1 MSPFVGRTAG
11 AIVIFALIVL
21 LSMTMFAGQSQNVRQ
36 GVYTDAQAK
45 RGQAVYQA
53 KCASCHGDSLAGANG
68 PPLTGSD
75 FLSVWSND
83 SLFELAS
90 KIRNTMPQTEPGTLT
105 AEQAADIVS
114 YVLQSNKFPVGRTEL
129 RADEAALKAIAWP
142 PGNNR
147 QAKPAAAAAQA
158 ASFPAVGNL
167 AQVMRGILF
176 PSSNIIFT
184 VQTVDPGAKPAPGA
198 GGTSKNDGGFNWM
211 LWGAD
216 IYKGWDLVDYAAVS
230 LAESAPLM
238 LTPGR
243 RCENGKPVPV
253 NDPEWIK
260 FTQELADAGKAAY
273 KASQSRNQEAVSDVS
288 NVVADACLHCHQVYR
303 DRRTRD
309 VNLVDPANKAGRCVK

>member
-1 MSPFVGRTAG
+1 LP
-11 AIVIFALIVL
+11 
-21 LSMTMFAGQSQNVRQ
+21 
-36 GVYTDAQAK
+36 
-45 RGQAVYQA
+45 
-53 KCASCHGDSLAGANG
+53 GANG

-142 PGNNR
+142 AGNNR

-158 ASFPAVGNL
+158 ASFPPVGNL

-198 GGTSKNDGGFNWM
+198 GGTGKNDGGFNWM

-216 IYKGWDLVDYAAVS
+216 IYKGWDLVDYAGC
-230 LAESAPLM
+230 LAGGVC
-238 LTPGR
+238 T
-243 RCENGKPVPV
+243 
-253 NDPEWIK
+253 
-260 FTQELADAGKAAY
+260 ADADARAALRERQAGSGKRSRVDQIHAGTGGFR
-273 KASQSRNQEAVSDVS
+273 QSGVQGIAVAKSGGGERY
-288 NVVADACLHCHQVYR
+288 Q
-303 DRRTRD
+303 
-309 VNLVDPANKAGRCVK
+309 